1 MFTPMKARPFTAENA
16 AEMALRAQAARKRN
30 KEAAA
35 AALAAARQALDDIPA
50 TAFEDKRTQRVL
62 AQIDRVDEML
72 MECERDEFAPLTAAK
87 ERLWRLVFPTAG
99 VLKPVNAPRRRQSA
113 SLPDPSPGA

>member
-1 MFTPMKARPFTAENA
+1 MKARPFTAENA

-62 AQIDRVDEML
+62 AQIDRVDDML
-72 MECERDEFAPLTAAK
+72 LECEPDQFPALTAAK
-87 ERLWRLVFPTAG
+87 ERLWNLVFPKAG
-99 VLKPVNAPRRRQSA
+99 VLKPANAPRRRQST
-113 SLPDPSPGA
+113 SLPEPEPPK